1 MLFAMGSRVLSLE
14 TRPLDPLSVVLE
26 ARTLM
31 SGPAML
37 LSRIL
42 EAGVDSQLDGWLCA
56 PDTQELFEAGKHD
69 QYGTPS
75 L

>member
-1 MLFAMGSRVLSLE
+1 M
-14 TRPLDPLSVVLE
+14 VLE

-42 EAGVDSQLDGWLCA
+42 EAGVGSQLDGWLCA
-56 PDTQELFEAGKHD
+56 PDTQETLEAEKHD
-69 QYGTPS
+69 QYGTSS